1 MKKDNSE
8 FRKNNDRNISILP
21 NDKILRHVTHH
32 RDQIVS
38 HLKLSLDFGWK
49 TGQIKNIYNVPGYSR
64 RNIALQTKKLRKKLS
79 QSKVPKNAEDLILD
93 AFDKIKLKT
102 FLRNNTF
109 FNREQLGPYL
119 PEKPFE
125 IFDDPKLEKVSV
137 QSGHYKKSD
146 SNKKHGLPSSCPIY
160 KYKNCGVVS
169 SAGSLLHSRLGK
181 NIDSNDFVIRFNNAP
196 TKGFE
201 IDVGNKTNLRIV
213 NSQVVGKPEFGF
225 LDDRHS
231 KHLYTN
237 TPILVWDP
245 CNYNSTLEEW
255 YTSPDFPFFE
265 SYFKKRLMRPDAEVH
280 LLDPRSL
287 WSIWNWL
294 QSLHQNYVLLPNP
307 PSSGFLGLIL
317 AVLHCQNVH
326 VYEFVPSMRFTKR
339 CHYYDEQQNI
349 GCTIGDW
356 HPLAA
361 EKLAALKMNVG
372 NDTQVFQEGFVTIPG
387 ILKLKD
393 KFCAGDNNS
402 VDISQ

>member
-1 MKKDNSE
+1 MH
-8 FRKNNDRNISILP
+8 F
-21 NDKILRHVTHH
+21 
-32 RDQIVS
+32 IV
-38 HLKLSLDFGWK
+38 
-49 TGQIKNIYNVPGYSR
+49 
-64 RNIALQTKKLRKKLS
+64 LQ
-79 QSKVPKNAEDLILD
+79 V
-93 AFDKIKLKT
+93 IKLTT
-102 FLRNNTF
+102 FLRNDTF
-109 FNREQLGPYL
+109 FNQEQLGPYL
-119 PEKPFE
+119 PEVPME
-125 IFDDPKLEKVSV
+125 IFTNPKVVKTSFQNSDNTDV
-137 QSGHYKKSD
+137 D
-146 SNKKHGLPSSCPIY
+146 SNNKDDLQNTCPIY

-169 SAGSLLHSRLGK
+169 SAGSLLNSGLGE
-181 NIDSNDFVIRFNNAP
+181 NVDSNDFVIRFNNAP
-196 TKGFE
+196 TKGYE
-201 IDVGNKTNLRIV
+201 EDVGSKTSLRIV

-231 KHLYTN
+231 KDLYTN

-245 CNYNSTLEEW
+245 CKYNSTLEDW

-265 SYFKKRLMRPDAEVH
+265 PYFKKRLMRPDAEVH

-294 QSLHQNYVLLPNP
+294 QFVHRNNLLLPNP

-317 AVLHCQNVH
+317 AVLHCQRVH

-361 EKLAALKMNVG
+361 EKLAALKMNIG

-387 ILKLKD
+387 VLGLKD
-393 KFCAGDNNS
+393 KSC
-402 VDISQ
+402 ISNDKL